1 MTYTHETP
9 IRDLNLPPYLTNRL
23 WESDVR
29 TLGQLTAK
37 SPRFLT
43 AIHGIGKGSVAT
55 IQARLAEV
63 GATLSLEPPVTRR
76 PRAKRPGLRQ
86 QCAPYMQ
93 AGETI
98 PQAMAR
104 LHQHLQTACTKLM
117 NDKHRDT
124 ARIEQLEKKVTEH
137 RLGAAPYVA
146 VGESIPAAFQRLTAE
161 VAMVNA
167 QRDALRQ
174 LIIQLA
180 QQQGTAC

>member
-1 MTYTHETP
+1 MTDTTETP
-9 IRDLNLPPYLTNRL
+9 IRDLNLPPYLANCLRKMN
-23 WESDVR
+23 VR
-29 TLGQLTAK
+29 TLEDLIKK
-37 SPRFLT
+37 SPRFLLST
-43 AIHGIGKGSVAT
+43 RGLGKGSLAT
-55 IQARLAEV
+55 IQARLAEF
-63 GATLSLEPPVTRR
+63 GTELATDPPTPRR
-76 PRAKRPGLRQ
+76 PRTQRPGLRQ
-86 QCAPYMQ
+86 ECAPYMQ

-98 PQAMAR
+98 PEAMAR
-104 LHQHLQTACTKLM
+104 LHKHLQTACTKLM

-124 ARIEQLEKKVTEH
+124 TRIEQLEKKVTEH

-146 VGESIPAAFQRLTAE
+146 VGESIPAAFQRLTTE